1 MVLKRF
7 LGSFI
12 LIIVTLLV
20 HSVNADAADLE
31 KFLTPENLIRVFP
44 GADRSGN
51 IAEQPPSAPVFKGDQ
66 LVGYVYLTSDVIK
79 SAGYSGKPVKIL
91 AAFDLAG
98 MVTGAIVV
106 EHQEPILILGIPD
119 SSLDTFIAQ
128 FRGMDLRQR
137 VRVGATAGPDESSV
151 DMVSGASI
159 TSLVF
164 GDSVMRAGRLVA
176 RAMGVIGLADH
187 QAGGDVD
194 LEKFSV
200 ADWPTL
206 VDGGYLRRLHL
217 SKGDVAAAF
226 SQSETEAEKDK
237 LFIDLLAGPVTPA
250 MIGQN
255 LFGFAVYN
263 KLMTDLDS
271 GAQLI
276 MVAGNGLYSFRGYS
290 YRQSGY
296 FDRLQ
301 LVQGN
306 KTHRLTKEMH
316 QSAPK
321 LMIGKAHEFRETS
334 LFTLSA
340 ESGFNPAK
348 PWRLELLVEGGGA
361 DSAQQYIGFPLNYAI
376 PEKLI
381 KASAGPIG
389 DTEPALIDRPLWEQQ
404 WLENVP
410 HIVVLVIALTLLS
423 GLLVFEDWAT
433 KWGSKVDLFRI
444 GFLIFTLVYMGWF
457 ASAQLSVI
465 NVLTFIHALLT
476 GFSWDFFLL
485 EPLIFILWGFVALVL
500 LFWGRGV
507 FCGWLCPFGAFQELI
522 NRVAVRLKIP
532 QFQLPF
538 AVNERL
544 WAVKYIIF
552 LGLLALSLGPVE
564 TAEKMIEVEPF
575 KTAIALKFVRAWPF
589 VVYAVAILVISLFVN
604 RIFCRYL
611 CPLGAALAIPA
622 NNRMFDWLKRHHQC
636 GVDCQVCAIRCPV
649 QAIHPD
655 GHIDLHE
662 CIYCL
667 DCQSVYHDD
676 TLCPPMVEK
685 RKRRERRQALDRGE
699 NVKRPTH
706 KEAVE

>member
-1 MVLKRF
+1 MALKRCLGF
-7 LGSFI
+7 LF
-12 LIIVTLLV
+12 LIIVTLPA
-20 HSVNADAADLE
+20 HIPNAAAAELE
-31 KFLTPENLIRVFP
+31 RFLTPENLAKVFP
-44 GADRSGN
+44 GADQVGN
-51 IAEQPPSAPVFKGDQ
+51 VVEQPPSAPVFKADH
-66 LVGYVYLTSDVIK
+66 LVGYVYLTSDVVN

-98 MVTGAIVV
+98 RVTGALVV
-106 EHQEPILILGIPD
+106 EHQEPILILGIPE
-119 SSLDTFIAQ
+119 SKLDTFISQ
-128 FRGMDLRQR
+128 FKGKDLRQR
-137 VRVGATAGPDESSV
+137 VRVGGAAGGGESRV

-164 GDSVMRAGRLVA
+164 GDSVMRAGRMVA
-176 RAMGVIGLADH
+176 RALGVIGPADH
-187 QAGGDVD
+187 LARGDIDMEMFV
-194 LEKFSV
+194 V

-206 VDGGYLRRLHL
+206 VADGYLRRLRL
-217 SKGDVAAAF
+217 SKGDVAAGF
-226 SQSETEAEKDK
+226 SRHETDAEKDK
-237 LFIDLLAGPVTPA
+237 LFIDLFTGLVTPE

-255 LFGFAVYN
+255 LFGFAAYN
-263 KLMTDLDS
+263 MLMAARPPD
-271 GAQLI
+271 AQLI
-276 MVAGNGLYSFRGYS
+276 MVAGNGFYSFRGYS
-290 YRQSGY
+290 YRRTGY
-296 FDRLQ
+296 FERLQ

-306 KTHRLTKEMH
+306 KTIRLTREMH
-316 QSAPK
+316 QRAPR
-321 LMIGKAHEFRETS
+321 LMIANGIEFRELS
-334 LFTLSA
+334 LFTLPV

-348 PWRLELLVEGGGA
+348 PWRLELLVESDEA
-361 DSAQQYIGFPLNYAI
+361 DGEPQYTGFPLNYVI
-376 PEKLI
+376 PKKLL
-381 KASAGPIG
+381 KASAASTASIKQ
-389 DTEPALIDRPLWEQQ
+389 ASIDRPLWERQ
-404 WLENVP
+404 WLANAP
-410 HIVVLVIALTLLS
+410 HIVILVIALTLLS
-423 GLLVFEDWAT
+423 GLLVIEDWAT
-433 KWGSKVDLFRI
+433 KWGKSVDMFRI
-444 GFLIFTLVYMGWF
+444 GFLIFTLVYLGWF

-465 NVLTFIHALLT
+465 NVLTFINALLS
-476 GFSWDFFLL
+476 GFNWDFFLL
-485 EPLIFILWGFVALVL
+485 QPLIFILWGFVALVL

-522 NRVAVRLKIP
+522 NRVAVRLRIP

-552 LGLLALSLGPVE
+552 LGLLALSLGPIE
-564 TAEKMIEVEPF
+564 TAEKLIEVEPF
-575 KTAIALKFVRAWPF
+575 KTAIALKFIRAWPF
-589 VVYAVAILVISLFVN
+589 VVYAISILVISLFVN
-604 RIFCRYL
+604 RVFCRYL

-699 NVKRPTH
+699 NVVRATAR
-706 KEAVE
+706 EGAE